1 MVKPSLQVKLAGVK
15 LENPLM
21 NASGILGLTSY
32 SLVRLAEA
40 ELGALVTKSVGLEA
54 RPGSP
59 NPTVVEVPVGLINS
73 MGLPNPGLEAF
84 KAELKE
90 ALAKIRKPL
99 FVSVFG
105 FNLREYG
112 EVVRR
117 LEGFPVAGFEL
128 NVSCPHVGGV
138 GEIGGNPEALEEA
151 VKEARASTEK
161 PLLVKL
167 SPNLSSFAEAARL
180 VEKAGADGIVATN
193 TIRAMVID
201 LEAGRPLLAG
211 VYGGLSGPALKPV
224 ALRCVYEAYEAVKIP
239 IVGCGG
245 IFTWRDA
252 LEYFM
257 AGASAIQVGT
267 ALAYQGLEVFRSLL
281 SGLSAY
287 LEEKRIE
294 DLSELVGVAHK
305 R

>member
-54 RPGSP
+54 RLGSP

-112 EVVRR
+112 EAVRR

>member
-40 ELGALVTKSVGLEA
+40 GLGALVTKSIGLEA
-54 RPGSP
+54 RLGSP

-84 KAELKE
+84 KAELEE
-90 ALAKIRKPL
+90 ALARIRKPL

-105 FNLREYG
+105 FNPREYG
-112 EVVRR
+112 EAVRR

-138 GEIGGNPEALEEA
+138 GEIGGSPEALEEA
-151 VKEARASTEK
+151 VKGARASTEK

-294 DLSELVGVAHK
+294 DLSGLVGVAHK